1 MSEFK
6 DRVASNLNRKKY
18 IIEENTVERN
28 ECGEIVS
35 FVAEEIRYDT
45 PEQGNEGT
53 PLNAESLNNIINE
66 MIVNQIINF
75 MDVDQSIY
83 IDRRDLTLNDEYCMD
98 FSLETVG
105 KCGSSISW
113 NVKSGTGIEIQG
125 NIAKVS
131 LRNFIQTV
139 ILQAVIEKEGKV
151 LTKDFTI
158 NLVNHY
164 QTVERTLSIFP
175 DGSSASVASFYE
187 TIDEDVDVIV
197 ENDYPNMMNVYYQ
210 VNLADMNI
218 YISTMVGSAPS
229 DGGVTEYGFTVILNS
244 KTTGLTIKKIN
255 CTIEILDSIT
265 PED

>member
-1 MSEFK
+1 MNEFK
-6 DRVASNLNRKKY
+6 DRISSTINHKILNVK
-18 IIEENTVERN
+18 NVERD
-28 ECGEIVS
+28 ESGEIISMEVE
-35 FVAEEIRYDT
+35 VIRNDEEGLT
-45 PEQGNEGT
+45 QEGT

-113 NVKSGTGIEIQG
+113 NIKSGTGIEIEG

-151 LTKDFTI
+151 LTKDFTV

-164 QTVERTLSIFP
+164 QTVERTLSVFP

-210 VNLADMNI
+210 VNLADNNV
-218 YISTMVGSAPS
+218 YVSTMVGSAPS
-229 DGGVTEYGFTVILNS
+229 DGGVIEYGFTVILNS

-255 CTIEILDSIT
+255 CSIEILDSIT